1 LYSLDDVQFV
11 LTARTVLY
19 DTRLFE
25 VDDALSIPE
34 GKSTN
39 FDLNKLT
46 DREITSLIR
55 IMDDNGFWGKEIKKS
70 DKEKRSILKDR
81 RKGNRELQS
90 ILVDILGSEVMKKK
104 IEEVVRGIKE
114 TWESNIQNSY

>member
-1 LYSLDDVQFV
+1 MYSLDDVQFV